1 MCAVFSRPLQAHP
14 SRFVLP
20 QGMSSPTIGVFF
32 GGPSPEHEVSVI
44 SGIQALSAFREQ
56 GSAAYPVYVS
66 KSGRWFVGGGLDDIA
81 RYAKLDILLQKA
93 TEVSL
98 APGPGRTLRLLPL
111 KRSFWGGAAE
121 LRIDVAFLAFH
132 GGAGEN
138 GAVQGLCESLGVP
151 YTGSGVL
158 ASAAGMDKVVAKRL
172 CRDVNLPVVD
182 WVVSTDGRWVGHE
195 DKEMD
200 RIEQEIG
207 WPAIVK
213 PVHLGSSIGIA
224 RVTNRKQLEEAMEE
238 AFRYDASVMVEKC
251 VANLREINCSV
262 LGTADSCRVSVLEEP
277 VSVDGTLSFQ
287 DKYMRQGTSSWKGG
301 AKSNDRGMASLQ
313 RRIPAPVPDEVAD
326 RVREL
331 AVGIFQAL
339 DGCGVAR
346 IDFLMDDETKEVWF
360 NEINTIPGSLS
371 FYLWEPSGMP
381 FSELVNTLV
390 TLAIERFES
399 RVRRVRSFDGNLL
412 EQRASQ
418 GLKGSKS

>member
-1 MCAVFSRPLQAHP
+1 
-14 SRFVLP
+14 
-20 QGMSSPTIGVFF
+20 MSSITIGVFF

-44 SGIQALSAFREQ
+44 SGIQALSALREQ
-56 GSAAYPVYVS
+56 GSTVHSVYVS
-66 KSGRWFVGGGLDDIA
+66 KSGRWFVGDGLDDIA
-81 RYAKLDILLQKA
+81 NYATLDALLKKA

-98 APGPGRTLRLLPL
+98 APGPGRKLRLIPL
-111 KRSFWGGAAE
+111 KTSFLGNKTE
-121 LRIDVAFLAFH
+121 LSIDVAFLAFH
-132 GGAGEN
+132 GGVGEN

-172 CRDVNLPVVD
+172 CRDMNLPVVD
-182 WVVSTDGRWVGHE
+182 WISSTDGQWEGHE
-195 DKEMD
+195 DEEMD
-200 RIEQEIG
+200 RIEREIG

-224 RVTNRKQLEEAMEE
+224 RVTNRKELEEAMEE

-277 VSVDGTLSFQ
+277 ISADGTLSFQ
-287 DKYMRQGTSSWKGG
+287 DKYMRQGEISGKGG
-301 AKSNDRGMASLQ
+301 SKSSSQGMASLQ

-326 RVREL
+326 RVRLL
-331 AVGIFQAL
+331 AEGVFQAL

-371 FYLWEPSGMP
+371 FYLWEPSGVP
-381 FSELVNTLV
+381 FSELVNTLIS
-390 TLAIERFES
+390 LAVERFES
-399 RVRRVRSFDGNLL
+399 RVRRVRSFDVNLL
-412 EQRASQ
+412 EKRAIQ